1 MAFLVF
7 LARSAWTGIV
17 AAGPR
22 CFIPDG
28 RILQLVTRDEAPLS
42 LLPFKQTLLA
52 VVLILSVLRIPRLE
66 RDEGLAVVDL
76 LRLDDL

>member
-1 MAFLVF
+1 MALLKFLPRP
-7 LARSAWTGIV
+7 ARAWIV
-17 AAGPR
+17 AARLGR
-22 CFIPDG
+22 LIPHG
-28 RILQLVTRDEAPLS
+28 RILQLVTRDEAPVS